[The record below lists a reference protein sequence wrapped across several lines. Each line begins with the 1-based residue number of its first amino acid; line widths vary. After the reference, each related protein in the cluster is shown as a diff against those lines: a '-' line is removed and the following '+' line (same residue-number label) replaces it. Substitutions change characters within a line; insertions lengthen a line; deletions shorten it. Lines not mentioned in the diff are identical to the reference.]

1 MILKNNLNILNDSLL
16 TTKCMKNH
24 CFDKKETKKLQFFFL
39 SRCYSQSYLQF
50 WRAAFSL
57 VQNFSKIRSYEE
69 FLAYTYYNWIIHRK
83 FHAVNIWVSF
93 ELFCYIARKLLILS
107 PKQYNQIHLNVWWIQ
122 NDIKCSNGESN
133 VSKTNISNKD
143 C

>member
-24 CFDKKETKKLQFFFL
+24 CFDKKETKKLQFFFVTML
-39 SRCYSQSYLQF
+39 FTIISTILKGRLF
-50 WRAAFSL
+50 FS
-57 VQNFSKIRSYEE
+57 SKIRSYEE

-107 PKQYNQIHLNVWWIQ
+107 PKQYNQMHLNVW
-122 NDIKCSNGESN
+122 
-133 VSKTNISNKD
+133 
-143 C
+143 